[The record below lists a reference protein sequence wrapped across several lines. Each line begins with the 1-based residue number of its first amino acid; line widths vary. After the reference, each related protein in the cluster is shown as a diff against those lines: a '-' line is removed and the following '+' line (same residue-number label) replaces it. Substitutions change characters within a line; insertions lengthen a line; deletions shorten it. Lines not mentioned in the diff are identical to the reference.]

1 MLLVTKLTII
11 SNLCS
16 SKAIKV
22 MKNSTFFEDLCKIQY
37 KADSRPPYIV
47 FFQLLIIL
55 PNLLDKQPASSPVS
69 KFHNTMN

>member
-22 MKNSTFFEDLCKIQY
+22 TKNSTFFEDLCKLQE
-37 KADSRPPYIV
+37 KAGENPPYILY
-47 FFQLLIIL
+47 FLFIIL
-55 PNLLDKQPASSPVS
+55 PNPLDKQPASSPVS